1 MLELV
6 YILQAFTSHVLNS
19 NKVVAL
25 LKKYY
30 LCLNHLFKKNTLCK
44 IGWCSLL
51 CYKIFATTSI
61 FKNLYFPALS
71 FNKVLLQTNNGKE
84 ITFAFALVVFK
95 CAL

>member
-19 NKVVAL
+19 NKVVAS

-44 IGWCSLL
+44 IL
-51 CYKIFATTSI
+51 CRM
-61 FKNLYFPALS
+61 
-71 FNKVLLQTNNGKE
+71 VLIIVL
-84 ITFAFALVVFK
+84 
-95 CAL
+95 

>member
-1 MLELV
+1 MFKSF
-6 YILQAFTSHVLNS
+6 I
-19 NKVVAL
+19 
-25 LKKYY
+25 LKKTHFARF
-30 LCLNHLFKKNTLCK
+30 C

-71 FNKVLLQTNNGKE
+71 FNKVLLQTNNGEE